1 MPQKILIVE
10 DDSAAR
16 TGLSALLSESGYE
29 VYAAAS
35 LPEARRLM
43 QQHPPDLMLTDIR
56 LAADNGLQ
64 LLVMNPR
71 QIPAIVMSGHPDT
84 TLEREANKLGAEFI
98 LKPISPASLLELIEK
113 KLAG

>member
-1 MPQKILIVE
+1 MPQTILIVE
-10 DDSAAR
+10 DDTAAR
-16 TGLSALLSESGYE
+16 TGLAALLSEAGYE
-29 VYAAAS
+29 VVTAAS
-35 LPEARRLM
+35 LPEAFSQLK
-43 QQHPPDLMLTDIR
+43 QHSPDLMLTDIR

-71 QIPAIVMSGHPDT
+71 GIPAVVMSGHPDP

-98 LKPISPASLLELIEK
+98 LKPISPASLLELIQR